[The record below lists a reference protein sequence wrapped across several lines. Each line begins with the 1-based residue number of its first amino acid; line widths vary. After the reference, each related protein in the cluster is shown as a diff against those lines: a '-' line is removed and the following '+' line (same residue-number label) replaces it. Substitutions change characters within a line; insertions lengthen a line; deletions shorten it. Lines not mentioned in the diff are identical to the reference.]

1 MASPLT
7 KRPRRVLLV
16 SGHPLFNEG
25 LRSLLQGRRA
35 TPVEV
40 VGMAASTDEAVA
52 ALETLA
58 PDLVILDYDD
68 KAVNRKEFLAR
79 FVEGER
85 PMRVVLVSLKEGGEV
100 VAYDRRTL
108 APTQAEDWL
117 EASIAENPPPQQ

>member
-1 MASPLT
+1 MASP
-7 KRPRRVLLV
+7 RRQRVLIV
-16 SGHPLFNEG
+16 SSHPLFGAG
-25 LRSLLQGRRA
+25 LRSLLQERQA
-35 TPVEV
+35 PNVEV
-40 VGMAASTDEAVA
+40 VGMAAATDEALA
-52 ALETLA
+52 ALAALK
-58 PDLVILDYDD
+58 PDIVIVDHDD

-79 FVEGER
+79 FVEGDR

>member
-1 MASPLT
+1 MALA

-16 SGHPLFNEG
+16 SSHPLFSEG

-79 FVEGER
+79 FVEGDR